1 MIRERFEIIGINN
14 KDLTIVD
21 LEIGMPRAILK
32 NNFEVELKLN
42 GLFDE
47 LPTIK
52 GDTAFEALL
61 NTLLFVSNLM
71 SGYQKK
77 GCLIQSTHNREQLK
91 VNFPKVELVWT

>member
-21 LEIGMPRAILK
+21 LEIGVPRAILK
-32 NNFEVELKLN
+32 NSFEVEIKLN

-77 GCLIQSTHNREQLK
+77 GCLIQVAQNGEQWK
-91 VNFPKVELVWT
+91 IDFPKVELVWT